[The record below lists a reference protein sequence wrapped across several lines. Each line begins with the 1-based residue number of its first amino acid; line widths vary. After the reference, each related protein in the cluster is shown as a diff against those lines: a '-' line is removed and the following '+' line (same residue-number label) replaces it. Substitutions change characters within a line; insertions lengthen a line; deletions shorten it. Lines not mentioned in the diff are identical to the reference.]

1 MLDMFECLKTGPKD
15 LAMQPNT
22 VGVLVG
28 WAVGWAVGRCSCL
41 CRFVI
46 ISRWEV
52 TQKCLN
58 RSTYLAC

>member
-28 WAVGWAVGRCSCL
+28 WAVGRAVGRSVGVRVCVDLS
-41 CRFVI
+41 
-46 ISRWEV
+46 
-52 TQKCLN
+52 
-58 RSTYLAC
+58 

>member
-28 WAVGWAVGRCSCL
+28 WAGGRSVGVRVCVDLS
-41 CRFVI
+41 
-46 ISRWEV
+46 
-52 TQKCLN
+52 
-58 RSTYLAC
+58 

>member
-28 WAVGWAVGRCSCL
+28 RAGGRSV
-41 CRFVI
+41 FVFVSI
-46 ISRWEV
+46 
-52 TQKCLN
+52 CHDF
-58 RSTYLAC
+58 